1 MAADPLIPPG
11 SDFTSSGEENGVTPF
26 HSPPHHQ
33 TIRTYLPCLSTG
45 SPDMHEVFVI
55 FVVVTQ
61 SRGGLPVTL
70 LAESDLARKPLFT
83 AHWEEGA
90 GFFACGRLVGKK
102 TRVVVWGERMPFEF
116 LFPPQVK
123 LLELKGDL
131 HLKKKKKRFPSKIQS
146 FGGENAAA
154 FPSKFCIFK
163 GRFVLQEAAFGSHL
177 RRRSSF
183 FCLTNQPFCAVWV
196 Q

>member
-131 HLKKKKKRFPSKIQS
+131 HLKKKKKKISKQNSIIWRGKCCCLSQQVLH
-146 FGGENAAA
+146 FQREICAA
-154 FPSKFCIFK
+154 
-163 GRFVLQEAAFGSHL
+163 
-177 RRRSSF
+177 RSSF
-183 FCLTNQPFCAVWV
+183 WKSSQEKILFFLPH
-196 Q
+196 